1 MMALRR
7 LSARTALTILLVLI
21 GAAWGGFLG
30 VRHLA
35 GRASAL
41 DALENLSLDW
51 RYSLSGP
58 RVPPRG
64 VVIAAIDEA
73 TIHEAGAFP
82 LPRSALAQIVRGIA
96 RLNPQAICVDIL
108 LLDPGNAEADRELAD
123 ALRATRSVIGAVA
136 QFGHDDA
143 DEVAPTGPGEA
154 LIPMPSH
161 ILWPQEIFRAAAQP
175 GLSNVST
182 DRSGV
187 PRYVPLL
194 YEYQGAIVPSFAL
207 ASAAAALNTD
217 PVLGTDEVKLRARP
231 VELDLGYHLPLR
243 FYGPSGGFKDFS
255 AWQAVSGT
263 LDPDEVRGQ
272 VVVLGATATGTGD
285 RFATPFDRT
294 TPGVEIFATA
304 ISNLIAGDGLV
315 RDHATRVIDA
325 TIAVV
330 LPGIAVLLLAL
341 GPFWLAIALTTLAF
355 LAWIVALVVA
365 FNAGY
370 WLSFAVPAAAAV
382 PIAVTYGVARLW
394 VEQHAVQRMAAET
407 DVLRRFQAP
416 GLLALL
422 DKDPQL
428 LMKPVRQQAAIVFV
442 DLSGFT
448 GLTEALGPAWTRDVL
463 VGLHELIE
471 RAATAHRG
479 FVVSYMGDGAM
490 MVFGLPRPQPGDA
503 TNALAAV
510 AQLHRD
516 IVEWLDTLPPV
527 ARGKLAPRFG
537 GHFGPV
543 ILSRLGA
550 ADHQHIAATGDTVN
564 VASRLME
571 VAKQRGAPI
580 AVSEEL
586 CRAADATGDKEFDL
600 GEPVAID
607 IRGRAEPLSVRFA
620 GLGAVHA

>member
-7 LSARTALTILLVLI
+7 PSARTTLTILFVLI

-30 VRHLA
+30 LRHLA

-58 RVPPRG
+58 RTPPRG

-96 RLNPQAICVDIL
+96 RLNPQVICVDIL

-123 ALRATRSVIGAVA
+123 ALHATRSVIGAVA

-143 DEVAPTGPGEA
+143 DEGASTGPGEA

-194 YEYQGAIVPSFAL
+194 YDYQGAIVPSFAL
-207 ASAAAALNTD
+207 ASAAAGLNTD

-231 VELDLGYHLPLR
+231 VALDLGYHLPLR
-243 FYGPSGGFKDFS
+243 FYGPSGSFKDFS

-315 RDHATRVIDA
+315 HDSATRAIDA
-325 TIAVV
+325 AIAVA
-330 LPGIAVLLLAL
+330 LPGVAVLLLAL
-341 GPFWLAIALTTLAF
+341 RPFWLAIVLTTSAF
-355 LAWIVALVVA
+355 LAWIAALVVT

-382 PIAVTYGVARLW
+382 PIAVTYGVGRLW
-394 VEQHAVQRMAAET
+394 VEQRAVQRMATET

-471 RAATAHRG
+471 RSATAHRG

-490 MVFGLPRPQPGDA
+490 MVFGLPAPQPGDA
-503 TNALAAV
+503 ANALAAV
-510 AQLHRD
+510 SQLYRD
-516 IVEWLDTLPPV
+516 ITVWLQTLPPV
-527 ARGKLAPRFG
+527 ARGKLAARFG
-537 GHFGPV
+537 SHFGPV

-580 AVSEEL
+580 AVSEDL
-586 CRAADATGDKEFDL
+586 CRAVGAGDAAGLDL